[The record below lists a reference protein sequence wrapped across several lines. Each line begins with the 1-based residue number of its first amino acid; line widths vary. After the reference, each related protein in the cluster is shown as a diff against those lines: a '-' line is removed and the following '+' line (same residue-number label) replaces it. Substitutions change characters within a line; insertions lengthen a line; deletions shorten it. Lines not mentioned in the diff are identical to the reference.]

1 MSGPNYIR
9 SGRALVLLAAVC
21 VAGCMS
27 ERQIMLETRGPHSTV
42 ISAQAILQGAE
53 LAEGESSFYG
63 VVAGTGTQSVCVLR
77 LGGIAVLQARHHREH
92 DLTIVCVAGSAIVE
106 IEEERSFV
114 EAPACIVV
122 PRLHNY
128 KIVPLRGEADF
139 MALLVYSPPFDGED
153 EALAGDES
161 LP

>member
-1 MSGPNYIR
+1 M
-9 SGRALVLLAAVC
+9 VLLAAVC

-27 ERQIMLETRGPHSTV
+27 EREIMLETRGPHSTV
-42 ISAQAILQGAE
+42 ISAPAILQGAE

-63 VVAGTGTQSVCVLR
+63 VAGGTGTQSVYVLR
-77 LGGIAVLQARHHREH
+77 LAGDAVLHARHHKGH

-106 IEEERSFV
+106 IEKERSFV

-122 PRLHNY
+122 PRLHKY
-128 KIVPLRGEADF
+128 RIVPHRGEVDF
-139 MALLVYSPPFDGED
+139 MAFLVYSPPFDGED
-153 EALAGDES
+153 EVLAEDES

>member
-1 MSGPNYIR
+1 M
-9 SGRALVLLAAVC
+9 VLLAAVC

-27 ERQIMLETRGPHSTV
+27 EREIMLETRGPHSTV

-63 VVAGTGTQSVCVLR
+63 LAAGTGTQSVYVLR
-77 LGGIAVLQARHHREH
+77 LAGDAVLQERHHGEH

-106 IEEERSFV
+106 IEEERSV
-114 EAPACIVV
+114 MEAPACIVV

-128 KIVPLRGEADF
+128 RIVPHGGEVDF
-139 MALLVYSPPFDGED
+139 MALLVYSPPFDGDDMVLAGD